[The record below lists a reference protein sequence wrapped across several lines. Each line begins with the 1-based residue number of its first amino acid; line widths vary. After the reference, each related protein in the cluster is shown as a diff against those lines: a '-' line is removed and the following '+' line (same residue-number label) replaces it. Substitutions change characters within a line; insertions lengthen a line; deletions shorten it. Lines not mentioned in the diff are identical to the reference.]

1 MLVFDSTAVGSSSV
15 EMLTIYN
22 TGTATLTINNIS
34 STDTVFSTNLTN
46 FDVSPGD
53 SQMVQVLF
61 APIEPITYEGNLYVI
76 SNDSG
81 VDTLAIPVSG
91 VGFWLV
97 GIELDDYLPKILV
110 LYPNYPNP
118 FNPVTT
124 LSYDLPHNSFVNI
137 TIYDVLGREVRTLVN
152 QTQEAGFKSVI
163 WDASNNYGK
172 PVSAGVYLYQIKAG
186 EFVQTK
192 KMVLLK

>member
-1 MLVFDSTAVGSSSV
+1 
-15 EMLTIYN
+15 
-22 TGTATLTINNIS
+22 
-34 STDTVFSTNLTN
+34 
-46 FDVSPGD
+46 
-53 SQMVQVLF
+53 MVQVLF
-61 APIEPITYEGNLYVI
+61 SPIEPITYEGNLYVI

-163 WDASNNYGK
+163 WDASNDYGK